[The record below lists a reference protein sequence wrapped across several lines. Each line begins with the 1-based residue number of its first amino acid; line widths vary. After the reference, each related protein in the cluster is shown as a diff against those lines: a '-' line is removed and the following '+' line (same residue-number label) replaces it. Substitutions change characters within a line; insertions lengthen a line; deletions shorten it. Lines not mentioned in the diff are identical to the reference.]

1 MGKRKY
7 PPLLARF
14 ESRYIPEPN
23 SGCWPWR
30 VLSLDAIAASG
41 IYLQQFSCSFFF
53 VVKFVRSP
61 VSFGEQTMPTL
72 KNSRH
77 ERMAQFLASGKTAT
91 DAYELAGYRRS
102 NSNGAAR
109 ARTEEIR
116 TRVAEINTESL
127 ERERATAAA
136 AAERAVITRQRL
148 VEMALEA
155 RKGALEAKQ
164 YSAAVAATKEIG
176 ILSGIRIERSERG
189 MPGEFDEL
197 ERMSADELRA
207 FVGKTLAQ
215 AAIGEP
221 SPSDSCH

>member
-1 MGKRKY
+1 
-7 PPLLARF
+7 
-14 ESRYIPEPN
+14 
-23 SGCWPWR
+23 
-30 VLSLDAIAASG
+30 
-41 IYLQQFSCSFFF
+41 
-53 VVKFVRSP
+53 
-61 VSFGEQTMPTL
+61 MPTL
-72 KNSRH
+72 KNPRH
-77 ERMAQFLASGKTAT
+77 ERFSQLLASGKNAT
-91 DAYELAGYRRS
+91 DAYEQAGYKRS
-102 NSNGAAR
+102 DSNGPAL
-109 ARTEEIR
+109 ARTEEISG
-116 TRVAEINTESL
+116 RVAEIHGELL

-148 VEMALEA
+148 IEMALEA

-189 MPGEFDEL
+189 MPGEFEEL